1 MKRVN
6 VFGSGIAAAMVLGA
20 MSITAPVSAGDVLW
34 DQPLLLDTQ
43 AFVDQNFSD
52 FPDFSTFLVSDVVFG
67 TPVIINSITT
77 YYTNVFNLWPQNA
90 AGTATLNIFAD
101 PLSGGDDPAA
111 GASVVVDFVTTADGI
126 AVTAS
131 GLNMALGAG
140 TYWIGLAPELTFGGA
155 GQEFHLEAVGVG
167 ANTQGRNP
175 GGGFGLGLDWFDA
188 GQTFAGVDWDGAI
201 TVVGEVVPAPGAM
214 ALLGIA
220 GLAGTRRRRRK

>member
-6 VFGSGIAAAMVLGA
+6 VLGSGIAAAMVLGA

-34 DQPLLLDTQ
+34 DQPLILDST
-43 AFVDQNFSD
+43 AFVDQNFPD

-67 TPVIINSITT
+67 SGVIINSITT
-77 YYTNVFNLWPQNA
+77 YYTNANNLWPQNA

-101 PLSGGDDPAA
+101 PLSGGDDPMA
-111 GASVVVDFVTTADGI
+111 GASVVVNFVTSADGI

-131 GLNMALGAG
+131 GLNIALGAG
-140 TYWIGLAPELTFGGA
+140 TYWIGLSPELDFGAA
-155 GQEFHLEAVGVG
+155 GQEFHLEAAGVG

-188 GQTFAGVDWDGAI
+188 GQTFAGINWDGAI
-201 TVVGEVVPAPGAM
+201 TIIGVPAPGAM